1 MICIIKRGGLYQNK
15 VSLQCRRI
23 WGKVGGGGE
32 AKAVVYVRTVVTA
45 IFVRKI
51 RESKNSNP
59 KGRC

>member
-1 MICIIKRGGLYQNK
+1 MIYIIKQGGLYQNK

-23 WGKVGGGGE
+23 WG

>member
-1 MICIIKRGGLYQNK
+1 MIYIIKQGGLYQNK

-23 WGKVGGGGE
+23 WGGGG